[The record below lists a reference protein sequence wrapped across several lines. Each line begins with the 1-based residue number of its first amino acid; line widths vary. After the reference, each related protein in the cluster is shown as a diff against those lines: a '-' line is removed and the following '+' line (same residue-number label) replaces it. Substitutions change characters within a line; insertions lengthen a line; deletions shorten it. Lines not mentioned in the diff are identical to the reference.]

1 MPIIPKISKTKPKK
15 ARKYAE
21 TQKQSLE
28 LYLSSADV
36 PASLTDMHVGNT
48 SIEYLFTL
56 SRTRKIQ
63 LSSMKEE
70 IETYLHIS
78 GVIVRIN
85 AGRIQITLPLGEND
99 RIPIDVPSMI
109 NSVF

>member
-1 MPIIPKISKTKPKK
+1 
-15 ARKYAE
+15 
-21 TQKQSLE
+21 
-28 LYLSSADV
+28 
-36 PASLTDMHVGNT
+36 
-48 SIEYLFTL
+48 
-56 SRTRKIQ
+56 
-63 LSSMKEE
+63 MKEE